1 MAQQAVALD
10 DSLPGAHG
18 VLAYAYLYKRQHEQA
33 IAAAERTITLAPNDS
48 EGAARLGLILNF
60 AGRPEE
66 AIGLIKK
73 AMHLSPR
80 YPYNYLSQLG
90 MAYGLARRY
99 DEAITTL
106 QSATIRN
113 PDHLPAH
120 LHLALSYSELSRDA
134 EARAEVAELL
144 RISPNFSLEGF
155 RRVMPFKNPADLER
169 YLAALRKA
177 GLK

>member
-1 MAQQAVALD
+1 
-10 DSLPGAHG
+10 
-18 VLAYAYLYKRQHEQA
+18 
-33 IAAAERTITLAPNDS
+33 
-48 EGAARLGLILNF
+48 
-60 AGRPEE
+60 
-66 AIGLIKK
+66 
-73 AMHLSPR
+73 MHLSPR

-155 RRVMPFKNPADLER
+155 RRVMPFKNPADLESIR
-169 YLAALRKA
+169 KLSVSLRGLFSILECRLGHRLQALEH
-177 GLK
+177 